1 MISLYVC
8 MNPICFRLYLRI
20 REVLQEEYTAS
31 GGDSNEHATTE
42 QNHVC
47 SGRIAKQLECAVHQG
62 NGCPA
67 EKKKSQRTYQSRL
80 LSR

>member
-1 MISLYVC
+1 MISLYVY
-8 MNPICFRLYLRI
+8 MNLICFRLYLRI

-31 GGDSNEHATTE
+31 GGDSNEHTTTE

-47 SGRIAKQLECAVHQG
+47 SGRIVEQLECAVHQG

-67 EKKKSQRTYQSRL
+67 SRNHREHINL
-80 LSR
+80 DY

>member
-42 QNHVC
+42 QNHVG
-47 SGRIAKQLECAVHQG
+47 SGRIAEQLECAVHQG

-67 EKKKSQRTYQSRL
+67 EKKNHSEHINLDY
-80 LSR
+80 